1 MVTLRGEI
9 ELDYSETIDDLE
21 LLVKFP
27 ERIRLMEETITKLS
41 EEIIIL
47 KDVIRT
53 LGSEVRKGARF
64 P

>member
-1 MVTLRGEI
+1 MILKGEI

-21 LLVKFP
+21 LLVKLP
-27 ERIRLMEETITKLS
+27 ERIRSMENTIVKLS

>member
-1 MVTLRGEI
+1 MILKGEI

-21 LLVKFP
+21 LLVKLP
-27 ERIRLMEETITKLS
+27 ERIRSMENTIVKLS
-41 EEIIIL
+41 EDIIIL

>member
-21 LLVKFP
+21 LLVKLP
-27 ERIRLMEETITKLS
+27 ERIRSMEETITKLS